1 MCEVLS
7 TGLTR
12 LEECRLRF
20 ELAIPDDPF
29 IDAPVNLELSLNETI
44 TTLQRVQDA
53 LASPVA
59 APTGTSAGPTP
70 GPVRQHHTAN
80 SSATPSETSSKR
92 KNVRWREV
100 VSALCA
106 GDLDVFTCRQNNA
119 VAAANAKWK
128 LTKKYPGLVV
138 DVETT
143 SDGAA
148 LLSVHAGT
156 HQPTESRGAA

>member
-1 MCEVLS
+1 MCEVLL
-7 TGLTR
+7 TGLTK

-20 ELAIPDDPF
+20 ELATPDDPF
-29 IDAPVNLELSLNETI
+29 IDAPVNLELSLSETT

-53 LASPVA
+53 PAGPVA
-59 APTGTSAGPTP
+59 PPTSSSAEPIP
-70 GPVRQHHTAN
+70 RPVRRRETAN

-106 GDLDVFTCRQNNA
+106 GDLDIFTCRQNNA
-119 VAAANAKWK
+119 AAAANAKWS
-128 LTKKYPGLVV
+128 LTKKYPRLVV

-148 LLSVHAGT
+148 QLSVHAGT
-156 HQPTESRGAA
+156 YQPTESRRAA

>member
-1 MCEVLS
+1 MK
-7 TGLTR
+7 

-20 ELAIPDDPF
+20 ELATPDDPF
-29 IDAPVNLELSLNETI
+29 IYAPVNLELSLSETT

-53 LASPVA
+53 LAGPVA
-59 APTGTSAGPTP
+59 PPTSSSAEPTA
-70 GPVRQHHTAN
+70 GPVRQRHTAN
-80 SSATPSETSSKR
+80 PPATPSETSSKR

-119 VAAANAKWK
+119 AAANAKWR

-156 HQPTESRGAA
+156 HQPTESRGAT

>member
-1 MCEVLS
+1 MCEVLPS
-7 TGLTR
+7 GLTK

-20 ELAIPDDPF
+20 ELATPDDPF
-29 IDAPVNLELSLNETI
+29 IDAPVNLELSLSETT
-44 TTLQRVQDA
+44 TTLQRVLDA
-53 LASPVA
+53 LAWPVA
-59 APTGTSAGPTP
+59 PPTSTSAGPAP
-70 GPVRQHHTAN
+70 RPVRQRHTAN
-80 SSATPSETSSKR
+80 PPATPSETSSKR

-119 VAAANAKWK
+119 AAANAKWR